1 MGMGGLH
8 LSRVKL
14 AEHKTLPQPEFCLS
28 VSRDSP
34 SMPPRP
40 TELSHL
46 RHQAISTPS
55 PPSGTTFHPS
65 LVACSRHV
73 VPSNSTGIGFTAP
86 DQRSFSPTRA
96 ADAGP
101 NSHLPRIRPYA
112 TSAPPPP
119 PVTSSQNILST
130 PLGRADEQRHG
141 HWLPAAF
148 RRFALLPHA
157 PTKIPPSRAA
167 GHQQKPTN
175 QLNDAN

>member
-1 MGMGGLH
+1 MHAFFARRQTMIREPLLH
-8 LSRVKL
+8 
-14 AEHKTLPQPEFCLS
+14 PC

-34 SMPPRP
+34 SMPPTP

-55 PPSGTTFHPS
+55 SPSGTTFQPS
-65 LVACSRHV
+65 LACSRQHV

-101 NSHLPRIRPYA
+101 NSHLPRIRPHA

-119 PVTSSQNILST
+119 PVTSSQNTLST

-141 HWLPAAF
+141 HWLSAAF

-175 QLNDAN
+175 QLNDSN